1 MKINGIEQKT
11 KVVGKRK
18 APETAAEFLAI
29 AERMNAEMAL
39 LIPEKR
45 PRGFVMKFKTHD
57 DYQKW
62 KSEQAN
68 PWLR

>member
-1 MKINGIEQKT
+1 MEQSVKI
-11 KVVGKRK
+11 VGNRK
-18 APETAAEFLAI
+18 APGNAAEFLAA
-29 AERMNAEMAL
+29 AERMNAELKL
-39 LIPEKR
+39 LIPAKR

-62 KSEQAN
+62 KSEQTN

>member
-1 MKINGIEQKT
+1 MEQQVKA
-11 KVVGKRK
+11 VGKRK
-18 APETAAEFLAI
+18 APEGAAEFLAI
-29 AERMNAEMAL
+29 AERMNAEL
-39 LIPEKR
+39 EVLVPVKR

-62 KSEQAN
+62 KSEQTN

>member
-1 MKINGIEQKT
+1 MKI
-11 KVVGKRK
+11 VGKRK
-18 APETAAEFLAI
+18 KAESAAEFLAR
-29 AERMNAEMAL
+29 AERMNSELEVM
-39 LIPEKR
+39 IPAKR

-62 KSEQAN
+62 KAEQTN